1 MQVFNM
7 RKILFLFLLLFVG
20 FSSFGQLTS
29 YKWHTFAKFS
39 VGKIDSATY
48 LNGGLSAEYMLFK
61 HIGLNYNLEFQ
72 HRTDSYNHLHGSI
85 GSVGGPVIFALGAAK
100 GILNAVD
107 GDTTNNTGIGA
118 LGMLA
123 GILVFVL
130 PDGVSYHIPIGY
142 KGDLSPYFN
151 FLGFDWVRNKRIGYS
166 EFKYACSLG
175 IRGTYM
181 LSDRLTAIGF
191 VETRKCAPTG
201 WGIGGGIGLGYLFK
215 IKKDDQQ
222 FMNQNDPMEQKKT
235 PDNSQP

>member
-1 MQVFNM
+1 MKKSILVSFLILSVF
-7 RKILFLFLLLFVG
+7 
-20 FSSFGQLTS
+20 SAFGQLTS

-39 VGKIDSATY
+39 VGKIDTASY
-48 LNGGLSAEYMLFK
+48 FNGGLSAEYVLFK
-61 HIGLNYNLEFQ
+61 RIGLNYNLEFQ
-72 HRTDSYNHLHGSI
+72 HRTDNYNHLHGSI

-100 GILNAVD
+100 GILNSVD

-130 PDGVSYHIPIGY
+130 PDGVSYHFPLGY
-142 KGDLSPYFN
+142 KGDISPYFN
-151 FLGFDWVRNKRIGYS
+151 FLGFDWVRNKQIGYS

-175 IRGTYM
+175 IRGSYM
-181 LSDRLTAIGF
+181 LGDRLTAIGF

-215 IKKDDQQ
+215 IKKEDQ
-222 FMNQNDPMEQKKT
+222 FPADQNLPNKG
-235 PDNSQP
+235 